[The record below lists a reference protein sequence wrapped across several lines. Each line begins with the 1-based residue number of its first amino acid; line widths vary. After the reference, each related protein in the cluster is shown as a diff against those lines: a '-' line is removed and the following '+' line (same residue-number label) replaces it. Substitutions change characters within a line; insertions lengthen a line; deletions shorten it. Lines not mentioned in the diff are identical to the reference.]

1 MIKSKKK
8 SINKK
13 TKKKKLKPSKST
25 KPHNPDYANRIT

>member
-13 TKKKKLKPSKST
+13 TKKKLKPSKST